1 MFGYL
6 KGEKKVL
13 VGNVAR
19 RLEELLYEKYQE
31 LKLDILG
38 LEISNKIKIVNLKEK
53 IKAMLIMSFKG
64 I

>member
-1 MFGYL
+1 M
-6 KGEKKVL
+6 
-13 VGNVAR
+13 GNVAR